1 MMTAS
6 QYDFVV
12 CGAGSAGSAVAG
24 RLAEDPAVSVLLIEA
39 GGDDRDPAIINPEM
53 WPLNQGTDRVWDFTT
68 APEPAVNGRSLPYAM
83 GRVLGGGGSVNVS
96 IWIRGHG
103 DDWDF
108 FARETGD
115 PAWSHDNVRRLFDR
129 IESGPMWV
137 QDTQDIHPYGEAV
150 LAAAQ
155 EAGFPRYANPNGAL
169 MEADRGT
176 APRQEIIRDGR
187 RQSPYQSYV
196 ALRPRPNLT
205 VLHDALVT
213 EVLFEGN
220 RAVGVKVRHSD
231 QNLEIHATAE
241 VVLSLGAVGTPKAL
255 LLSGVGDAAQLRRHG
270 IAVRAH
276 LPGVGRN
283 LHDHAV
289 LPLVWQ
295 AAPDADLSGPL
306 ESRAGV
312 FWNLTGAAGDP
323 PSILYSAMG
332 AQVSHTVAAR
342 GGLPEHAVTF
352 LLGVRMHDT
361 GRVRLAS
368 ADPSVN
374 PIIETGFFANPAD
387 VDSALRALDTA
398 RTIGRANA
406 LRAFLG
412 EEALPGP
419 VGRDARADYLR
430 DAVQTFWHQSGTAR
444 MGRDDMAVLDS
455 RLRVVGCEGLRV
467 ADASAMPRVTV
478 ANTMASSVL
487 IGEQAAEFIRAD
499 HGLSHGAEVS
509 SATP

>member
-1 MMTAS
+1 M
-6 QYDFVV
+6 
-12 CGAGSAGSAVAG
+12 
-24 RLAEDPAVSVLLIEA
+24 SVLLVEA
-39 GGDDRDPAIINPEM
+39 GGDDRDPAVVNPEM
-53 WPLNQGTDRVWDFTT
+53 WPLNQGTERVWDFTT
-68 APEPAVNGRSLPYAM
+68 APDPALNGRSLPYAM

-96 IWIRGHG
+96 IWIRGHR

-115 PAWSHDNVRRLFDR
+115 PAWGHDNVRRLFDR

-137 QDTQDIHPYGEAV
+137 QNTQDIHPYGEAV
-150 LAAAQ
+150 LAAA
-155 EAGFPRYANPNGAL
+155 EENGFPRYANPNGAL
-169 MEADRGT
+169 MNSERGT

-213 EVLFEGN
+213 EVLFDGN
-220 RAVGVKVRHSD
+220 RAVGVKVRHAG
-231 QNLEIHATAE
+231 QNLDIHASAE

-255 LLSGVGDAAQLRRHG
+255 MLSGVGEAAQLREHG
-270 IAVRAH
+270 IGVRAH

-283 LHDHAV
+283 LNDHPV
-289 LPLVWQ
+289 LAHVWH
-295 AAPDADLSGPL
+295 AADGADFSGPL

-312 FWNLTGAAGDP
+312 FWNLTSDAGDP
-323 PSILYSAMG
+323 PSILYAVPG
-332 AQVSHTVAAR
+332 AQTSQTVAAR
-342 GGLPEHAVTF
+342 GGLPEHAATF
-352 LLGVRMHDT
+352 LLGVRMHNT
-361 GRVRLAS
+361 GQVRLAS

-374 PIIETGFFANPAD
+374 PIIKTGFFTDPAD
-387 VDSALRALDTA
+387 SGSVLRALETA
-398 RTIGRANA
+398 RAIGMAPA
-406 LRAFLG
+406 LKPFLK

-419 VGRDARADYLR
+419 VGRDASLDYLR

-455 RLRVVGCEGLRV
+455 RLRVIGCEGLRV
-467 ADASAMPRVTV
+467 ADASALPRVTV
-478 ANTMASSVL
+478 ANTMAPSVL
-487 IGEQAAEFIRAD
+487 VGEQAAEFIRSD
-499 HGLSHGAEVS
+499 HGLSAGPEVS